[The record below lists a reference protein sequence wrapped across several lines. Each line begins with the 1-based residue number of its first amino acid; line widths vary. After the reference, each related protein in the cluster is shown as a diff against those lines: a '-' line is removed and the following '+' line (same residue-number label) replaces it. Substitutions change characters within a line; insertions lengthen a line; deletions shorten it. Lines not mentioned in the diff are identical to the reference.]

1 MPVCNLSW
9 DAATSAPP
17 GGALPPRDHD
27 VAVAG
32 CAPRSWSCQ
41 APGPRGTLIT
51 AVETWSRP
59 GCR

>member
-17 GGALPPRDHD
+17 GGALLPRDHD
-27 VAVAG
+27 VG
-32 CAPRSWSCQ
+32 CRRVCTWVMIMPGS
-41 APGPRGTLIT
+41 GPRGTLIT
-51 AVETWSRP
+51 AVETSSRP